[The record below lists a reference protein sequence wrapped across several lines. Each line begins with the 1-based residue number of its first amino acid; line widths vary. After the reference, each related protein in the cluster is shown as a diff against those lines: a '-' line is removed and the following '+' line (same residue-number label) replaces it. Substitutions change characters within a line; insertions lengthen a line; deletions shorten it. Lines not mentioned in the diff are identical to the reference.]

1 LKNSLEKKTQLK
13 MIDSYE
19 KKLVE
24 FIVRLEKLLDQHEMF
39 FTKRDMVEDIKK
51 ELSQIK
57 NAKPTDLNS

>member
-1 LKNSLEKKTQLK
+1 

>member
-1 LKNSLEKKTQLK
+1 MKNSLEKKTQLK